1 MSPSDSAGY
10 IQYEVSVEV
19 EVTLVQ
25 SYRLWLDTYVR
36 EMVSFP
42 GFVSARL
49 YDVLAPAPPAG
60 MQGFCVQFVLRDTAS
75 LDIYLREHAMK
86 FRASSLALFGDHA
99 RANRSRRVMR
109 HTITFDHDAEAS
121 DSDGG

>member
-1 MSPSDSAGY
+1 MSASDSASY

-25 SYRLWLDTYVR
+25 DYRIWLDTYVR
-36 EMVSFP
+36 EMVFFP
-42 GFVSARL
+42 GFVSACM

-75 LDIYLREHAMK
+75 LDSYLREHAMK
-86 FRASSLALFGDHA
+86 FRASSLELFGDHV

-109 HTITFDHDAEAS
+109 HTITFDHDAVVNGS
-121 DSDGG
+121 G